1 MLSIFLAAF
10 FLAAGTIWMHA
21 AGISSLLRYSTR
33 ARAHPPTTPFAIR
46 RTLLRVVW
54 WLFLLHVAEIALWAL
69 FYLWR
74 GYLPDAEAAFYFSG
88 VTYTTVGYGDVVLA
102 KPFRLLAPVEGLVGI
117 LMCSLSM
124 GYFFV
129 VVNRILQ
136 GQPQE
141 SPTASGKDE
150 KITASTNV
158 QTEA

>member
-10 FLAAGTIWMHA
+10 LLAASTIWMHA
-21 AGISSLLRYSTR
+21 AGISLLLHSTR
-33 ARAHPPTTPFAIR
+33 VGSQPPTTPFTIG

-54 WLFLLHVAEIALWAL
+54 WLLLLHLAEITLWAL

-88 VTYTTVGYGDVVLA
+88 VTYTTVGYGDIVLA
-102 KPFRLLAPVEGLVGI
+102 KPFRLLAPVEGLVGV

-136 GQPQE
+136 GRSQGTPA
-141 SPTASGKDE
+141 ASGRD
-150 KITASTNV
+150 
-158 QTEA
+158 

>member
-10 FLAAGTIWMHA
+10 LLAAGTIWMHA
-21 AGISSLLRYSTR
+21 AGISLLLRYSMR
-33 ARAHPPTTPFAIR
+33 AGSQPPTTLAIR

-54 WLFLLHVAEIALWAL
+54 WLLLLHLAEIALWAL

-88 VTYTTVGYGDVVLA
+88 VTYTTIGYGDIVLA
-102 KPFRLLAPVEGLVGI
+102 KPCRLLAPVEGLVGV
-117 LMCSLSM
+117 LMCGLSM

-136 GQPQE
+136 GQSQGT
-141 SPTASGKDE
+141 PTASGRD
-150 KITASTNV
+150 
-158 QTEA
+158 